1 MKLKCLLLLSLLT
14 GFAMFTPRVH
24 AQAVE
29 QGNVTIDGYYGFP
42 NLMTSLFKAIAE
54 TNTTDPNLKVKGF
67 GPVGGRVS
75 YMVSDK
81 IGVGLDIFYANS
93 SFKYSDLGTDSLGN
107 TKTYNYQLTNSRPRF
122 LLRMDAHFGQS
133 DVVDPYFAVGL
144 GYSAAKYKFTTDDP
158 GFDQTVYSTRK
169 LLPIAYRI
177 AFGTKF
183 YFAKFLGAGL
193 EVGLGGPLVTVGL
206 TGKF

>member
-29 QGNVTIDGYYGFP
+29 QGNVTIDAYYGFP
-42 NLMTSLFKAIAE
+42 NFMTSLFRAIAE
-54 TNTTDPNLKVKGF
+54 TNTDDPNLKVKGL
-67 GPVGGRVS
+67 GPLGGRVS

-81 IGVGLDIFYANS
+81 IGVGLDVFYANS
-93 SFKYSDLGTDSLGN
+93 SFEYTDVGTDSLGN
-107 TKTYNYQLTNSRPRF
+107 AKNYNYKLSNPRPRF
-122 LLRMDAHFGQS
+122 LLRMDLHFGES
-133 DVVDPYFAVGL
+133 DVVDPYVGFGL
-144 GYSAAKYKFTTDDP
+144 GYSASKYKFTTDDP
-158 GFDQTVYSTRK
+158 NFDQTIYSTRN
-169 LLPIAYRI
+169 LIPVAYRI

-183 YFAKFLGAGL
+183 YFAKFLGAGV

-206 TGKF
+206 SGKF